1 MDIWQSLLLAL
12 GGNATLLLL
21 LGWLARSFGS
31 QLLAKDLEQFK
42 AGLASA
48 SSEASERLKHEL
60 QMNSIEHEVRF
71 SKLHERRAEVIA
83 SLYTLLVEVQWAS
96 QNFVALK
103 DFAGGPTKEEKYD
116 TAMNKSADFSKEFDK
131 NRIFLPEQAC
141 VQIDEFFRGMRS
153 KVNNFGDYV
162 ITTENTPKHGAL
174 TLYKEWID
182 ASSYFDEQVP
192 AARRALETELRNML
206 DGRSQKASWPPV

>member
-83 SLYTLLVEVQWAS
+83 SLYTLLVEVQCAG
-96 QNFVALK
+96 QNFVALV
-103 DFAGGPTKEEKYD
+103 DFAGEPEYSGETVPLILEESVPP
-116 TAMNKSADFSKEFDK
+116 NS
-131 NRIFLPEQAC
+131 
-141 VQIDEFFRGMRS
+141 G
-153 KVNNFGDYV
+153 
-162 ITTENTPKHGAL
+162 
-174 TLYKEWID
+174 WI
-182 ASSYFDEQVP
+182 
-192 AARRALETELRNML
+192 
-206 DGRSQKASWPPV
+206 